1 MQNICPKLRIM
12 DTASD
17 ELFNILRVKP
27 VEDLEDI
34 HDGICGAVCT

>member
-17 ELFNILRVKP
+17 EFNILRVKP